1 MLEKDALRR
10 DGAGLLLALAI
21 VGGGTAVRAQSAI
34 ELPPWAAP
42 AARQQ
47 ALADDDFVAPSAIV
61 FPHRD
66 AGTCRRELVGSLAG
80 AAAVGAAAGTV
91 MAGGIGR
98 GMDDL
103 DHRCVG
109 EVLEHAPT
117 GAPVSWRSPER
128 GTVYR
133 VTATRTYDIGAGRYC
148 REYRTVATEAGGSEE
163 TSGAACRSLAGDWR
177 AVE

>member
-1 MLEKDALRR
+1 
-10 DGAGLLLALAI
+10 
-21 VGGGTAVRAQSAI
+21 
-34 ELPPWAAP
+34 
-42 AARQQ
+42 
-47 ALADDDFVAPSAIV
+47 
-61 FPHRD
+61 
-66 AGTCRRELVGSLAG
+66 
-80 AAAVGAAAGTV
+80 
-91 MAGGIGR
+91 
-98 GMDDL
+98 MDDL

-163 TSGAACRSLAGDWR
+163 TTGAACRSLAGDWR